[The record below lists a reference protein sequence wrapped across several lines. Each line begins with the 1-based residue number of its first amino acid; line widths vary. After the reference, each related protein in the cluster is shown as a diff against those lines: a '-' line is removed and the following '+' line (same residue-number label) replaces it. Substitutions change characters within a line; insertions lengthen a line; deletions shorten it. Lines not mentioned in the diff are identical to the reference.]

1 MSSTRHRIRTFALHL
16 LAASAAALFAGAAI
30 ADESAPESSPPS
42 DPDRLQGTFKNGFTF
57 ATADGKDSLRVA
69 ASFHLDLR
77 TFGGDSEAP
86 TSFDIRRARI
96 DLRGRLRGWMSYR
109 IQASFENEPYIRNAW
124 VDLKLDDALH
134 VTVGQMKVPFS
145 TSWMTFDNQVNFVE
159 RGTAAPV
166 YPFFDR
172 GVTLWGEIADRRLT
186 YQLGAFTGTGVDLDS
201 PRGDIDDHKDATLR
215 LFAQPFRKS
224 AGALEGLYVVGQG
237 TYGPQSVAT
246 KRFES
251 GGLTGADF
259 ASRLWRWRLEQ
270 VIGSN
275 GRSSDIVTA
284 EIGSRNRWG
293 FEAHWLHG
301 PVTASL
307 EVLELQ
313 YDDVEIYHDYL
324 QGSTLLIREPL
335 LSRDGSVRSSSLWL
349 SWFVTGE
356 GKSVDA
362 FGWRQPDPKRPFSPG
377 KGGIGAWELLA
388 RISTTTTDLRLFDSV
403 VVPGFT
409 AADLDGSA
417 VPVGEGESVRAAVLD
432 GAAEVWE
439 ATLGVNWTVNSNL
452 RFQLN
457 LTSMWVPD
465 PETNGGILS
474 AANSGLA
481 DPALRNRKVDDV
493 LSAALRLIFR
503 F

>member
-1 MSSTRHRIRTFALHL
+1 MNPTTPMARTVALSL
-16 LAASAAALFAGAAI
+16 VTALAAVLLTGVAL
-30 ADESAPESSPPS
+30 ADEPVAEPPPQPE
-42 DPDRLQGTFKNGFTF
+42 PDRLQGTFKNGFTF

-69 ASFHLDLR
+69 ASVQLDLR
-77 TFGGDSEAP
+77 AFGGESEAP

-134 VTVGQMKVPFS
+134 VTAGQMKVPFS
-145 TSWMTFDNQVNFVE
+145 TSWMTFDNQVNFME
-159 RGTAAPV
+159 RGTAVPV

-172 GVTLWGEIADRRLT
+172 GVTVWGELAEGRLT

-201 PRGDIDDHKDATLR
+201 PKGDIDDHKDIALR
-215 LFAQPFRKS
+215 LFAQPFRRSDS
-224 AGALEGLYVVGQG
+224 ALNGLYVVGQG
-237 TYGPQSVAT
+237 TYGPQSVPT
-246 KRFES
+246 DRFES

-270 VIGSN
+270 VIGSD
-275 GRSSDIVTA
+275 GRSNDVVTA

-293 FEAHWLHG
+293 IEAHWLRG
-301 PVTASL
+301 PFTASL
-307 EVLELQ
+307 EVLELD
-313 YDDVEIYHDYL
+313 YDDIEISHDYL
-324 QGSTLLIREPL
+324 QGSTLLVRQPV
-335 LSRDGSVRSSSLWL
+335 LSRDGSVRSSSLWV

-362 FGWRQPDPKRPFSPG
+362 FGWRQPDPERPFSPG

-388 RISTTTTDLRLFDSV
+388 RVSTTTTDLRLFDSV

-409 AADLDGSA
+409 AAELGGSA
-417 VPVGEGESVRAAVLD
+417 VPVGEGESVRASVLD

-481 DPALRNRKVDDV
+481 DAALRNRKVDDV
-493 LSAALRLIFR
+493 LCAGLRLIFR